1 MLGKNL
7 EPKAHGMWAM
17 PVLEKTLAARPQK
30 KKSRGRCG
38 HKTWII
44 PAILGLCSWCLNI
57 SQSIH
62 IHSDFQVILGL
73 CSRSFELPT
82 PILRSRYW
90 RPVADFINMADV
102 QADVAPPSG
111 DSEILRIESST
122 WRQDM
127 SGLEKPQQFEDVWSA
142 KEFKFNY
149 SCGMLW
155 IWLGLISKARLQP
168 DRHKQTAPRFE
179 EVQL

>member
-1 MLGKNL
+1 MGFTMVMNQGTCDGLGLRKALLSRQLYSKAQPSMAHGYPWHSAMLGKNL

-122 WRQDM
+122 
-127 SGLEKPQQFEDVWSA
+127 
-142 KEFKFNY
+142 
-149 SCGMLW
+149 
-155 IWLGLISKARLQP
+155 
-168 DRHKQTAPRFE
+168 
-179 EVQL
+179 

>member
-1 MLGKNL
+1 MGFTMLMNQGTCDGLGLRKALLSRQLYSEAQPSMAIHGYPWHSAMLGKNL
-7 EPKAHGMWAM
+7 EPKAHGMWPM

-62 IHSDFQVILGL
+62 IHYDFQVILGL
-73 CSRSFELPT
+73 CSRNFELPRA
-82 PILRSRYW
+82 ILRSRYW

-102 QADVAPPSG
+102 QDCCPPFRW
-111 DSEILRIESST
+111 LRIESST
-122 WRQDM
+122 
-127 SGLEKPQQFEDVWSA
+127 
-142 KEFKFNY
+142 
-149 SCGMLW
+149 
-155 IWLGLISKARLQP
+155 
-168 DRHKQTAPRFE
+168 
-179 EVQL
+179 